1 VNADVGQSEVAMDI
15 RESYDSAAAA
25 YAEHLLDE
33 LARKPLDRHLLNR
46 FAEETRGRG
55 LVADLGCGPGH
66 VARYLSEH
74 GVTIFGVDF
83 SSKMVAVAQSL
94 HPDLDFRVEDM
105 RRLSASD
112 ASLAG
117 VVLFYSIVHFDLT
130 DLPAVF
136 REARRVLAPSGLA
149 LVSFHCVEEIVHR
162 DELFGAAVSLDF
174 RCHTSD
180 NVVDALRSADLAVI
194 EQVHREPYD
203 GAEYPSRRCYLV
215 ARAAE
220 QQHSAG
226 GAARR
231 R

>member
-1 VNADVGQSEVAMDI
+1 MDI

-25 YAEHLLDE
+25 YAEHLSDE

-46 FAEETRGRG
+46 FAEETPRRG

-66 VARYLSEH
+66 VARYLSQQ
-74 GVTIFGVDF
+74 GVTIFGIDF
-83 SSKMVAVAQSL
+83 SAKMVAVAQSL

-130 DLPAVF
+130 ELPPVF
-136 REARRVLAPSGLA
+136 REARRVLVPGGLA
-149 LVSFHCVEEIVHR
+149 LVSFHIGEQIVHR
-162 DELFGAAVSLDF
+162 DELFGAQVSLDF
-174 RCHTSD
+174 RCHTPE
-180 NVVDALRSADLAVI
+180 NVVAALESANLAVI
-194 EQVHREPYD
+194 EQVNREPYE

-215 ARAAE
+215 ARAA
-220 QQHSAG
+220 
-226 GAARR
+226 
-231 R
+231 

>member
-1 VNADVGQSEVAMDI
+1 MDV

-25 YAEHLLDE
+25 YAEHLSDE

-66 VARYLSEH
+66 VARYLSQQ
-74 GVTIFGVDF
+74 GVTIFGIDF
-83 SSKMVAVAQSL
+83 SAKMVAVAQSL
-94 HPDLDFRVEDM
+94 NPDLDFRVEDM
-105 RRLSASD
+105 RCLSASD

-130 DLPAVF
+130 ELPPVF
-136 REARRVLAPSGLA
+136 REARRVLVSGGLA
-149 LVSFHCVEEIVHR
+149 LVSFHIGEQVVHR
-162 DELFGAAVSLDF
+162 DELFGAPVSLDF
-174 RCHTSD
+174 RCHTPE
-180 NVVDALRSADLAVI
+180 NIVEALESANLAVI

-215 ARAAE
+215 ARAA
-220 QQHSAG
+220 
-226 GAARR
+226 
-231 R
+231 